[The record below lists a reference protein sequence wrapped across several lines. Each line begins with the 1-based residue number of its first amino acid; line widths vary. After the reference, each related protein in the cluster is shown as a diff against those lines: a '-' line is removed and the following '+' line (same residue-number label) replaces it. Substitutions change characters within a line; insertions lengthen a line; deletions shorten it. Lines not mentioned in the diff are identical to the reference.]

1 MIECTSKNGVKVY
14 VTSTYDV
21 EPNIGGFY
29 CEVYLDENCDHKV
42 DDFCISADVVNLDLD
57 ELYIEKHI
65 RDTVIT
71 VEKTLAVKIR
81 NRQRDNRRILGA
93 LNALV
98 ERYPELRFGQILF
111 NYKFVN
117 WSNTDDGVR
126 ICDPFHEEPAD
137 TFKRV
142 CEQLKQLENKNNGS
156 DR

>member
-14 VTSTYDV
+14 VTRTYDV
-21 EPNIGGFY
+21 EPNVGGFY
-29 CEVYLDENCDHKV
+29 CAVYLDENCDHKV

-98 ERYPELRFGQILF
+98 ERYPELRFGQILC

-142 CEQLKQLENKNNGS
+142 CEQLKQ
-156 DR
+156 

>member
-14 VTSTYDV
+14 VTRTYDV

-29 CEVYLDENCDHKV
+29 CAVYLDENCDHKV

-57 ELYIEKHI
+57 ELYIEKYI

-71 VEKTLAVKIR
+71 VEKTLAVKQR
-81 NRQRDNRRILGA
+81 NRQRDNRRI
-93 LNALV
+93 V
-98 ERYPELRFGQILF
+98 ELMSTIVETYPDLRFGQILF

-126 ICDPFHEEPAD
+126 ICDPFYEEPAD
-137 TFKRV
+137 TLKRV
-142 CEQLKQLENKNNGS
+142 VENINE
-156 DR
+156 

>member
-14 VTSTYDV
+14 VTRTYDV

-29 CEVYLDENCDHKV
+29 CAVYLDENCDHKV

-57 ELYIEKHI
+57 DLYIEKHI

-71 VEKTLAVKIR
+71 VEKTLTVKIR
-81 NRQRDNRRILGA
+81 NRQRDNRIILGA

-142 CEQLKQLENKNNGS
+142 CEQLKQLEK
-156 DR
+156 

>member
-14 VTSTYDV
+14 VTRTYDV
-21 EPNIGGFY
+21 EPNVGGFY
-29 CEVYLDENCDHKV
+29 CAVYLDENCDHKV

-71 VEKTLAVKIR
+71 VEKTLAVKQR
-81 NRQRDNRRILGA
+81 NRQRDNRRI
-93 LNALV
+93 V
-98 ERYPELRFGQILF
+98 ELLSTIVEACPDLRFGQILF

-126 ICDPFHEEPAD
+126 MCDPFYEEPAD
-137 TFKRV
+137 TLKRV
-142 CEQLKQLENKNNGS
+142 KENINE
-156 DR
+156 

>member
-1 MIECTSKNGVKVY
+1 MIECTSKNGIKVY
-14 VTSTYDV
+14 VTRTYDV
-21 EPNIGGFY
+21 EPNVGGLY
-29 CEVYLDENCDHKV
+29 CAVYLDENCDHKV
-42 DDFCISADVVNLDLD
+42 DDFCISADVVKFDLD
-57 ELYIEKHI
+57 ELYIEKYI

-111 NYKFVN
+111 NYKFIN

-142 CEQLKQLENKNNGS
+142 CEQLKEI
-156 DR
+156 

>member
-14 VTSTYDV
+14 VTRTYDV

-29 CEVYLDENCDHKV
+29 CAVYLDENCDHKV

-117 WSNTDDGVR
+117 WSNTDDGVK

-142 CEQLKQLENKNNGS
+142 CEQLKTEK
-156 DR
+156 

>member
-14 VTSTYDV
+14 VTRTYDV

-42 DDFCISADVVNLDLD
+42 DDFCISANVVNLDLD
-57 ELYIEKHI
+57 DLYIERHI

-71 VEKTLAVKIR
+71 AENTLAVKLR
-81 NRQRDNRRILGA
+81 NRQRDNRKIVEL
-93 LNALV
+93 LSTLV
-98 ERYPELRFGQILF
+98 ERYPDLRFGQILF

-126 ICDPFHEEPAD
+126 ICDPFYEEPAD

-142 CEQLKQLENKNNGS
+142 KENINE
-156 DR
+156 

>member
-14 VTSTYDV
+14 VTRTYDV

-29 CEVYLDENCDHKV
+29 CAVYLDENCDHKV

-57 ELYIEKHI
+57 DLYIEKHI

-71 VEKTLAVKIR
+71 VEKTLTVKIR

-142 CEQLKQLENKNNGS
+142 CEQLKQLEK
-156 DR
+156 

>member
-14 VTSTYDV
+14 VTRTYDV

-29 CEVYLDENCDHKV
+29 CAVYLDENCDHKV

-142 CEQLKQLENKNNGS
+142 CEQLKQLEK
-156 DR
+156 

>member
-1 MIECTSKNGVKVY
+1 MIECISKNGIKVY
-14 VTSTYDV
+14 VTRTYDV

-29 CEVYLDENCDHKV
+29 CEVYLDESCDHKV

-71 VEKTLAVKIR
+71 AEKTLAVKIR
-81 NRQRDNRRILGA
+81 NRQRDNRRIVGV

-98 ERYPELRFGQILF
+98 ERYPDLRFGQILF

-117 WSNTDDGVR
+117 WSNTNDGVR
-126 ICDPFHEEPAD
+126 ICDPFYEEPAD
-137 TFKRV
+137 TLKRIG
-142 CEQLKQLENKNNGS
+142 ENINE
-156 DR
+156 

>member
-1 MIECTSKNGVKVY
+1 MIECTSKNGIKVY
-14 VTSTYDV
+14 VTRTYDV
-21 EPNIGGFY
+21 EPNLGGFY
-29 CEVYLDENCDHKV
+29 CAVYLDENCDHKV

-71 VEKTLAVKIR
+71 AEKTLAVKIR
-81 NRQRDNRRILGA
+81 NRQRDNRKILGA
-93 LNALV
+93 LNALI
-98 ERYPELRFGQILF
+98 ESSPDLRFGQILF

-126 ICDPFHEEPAD
+126 ICDPFYEEPAD

-142 CEQLKQLENKNNGS
+142 CEQLKEI
-156 DR
+156 

>member
-14 VTSTYDV
+14 VTRTYDV

-29 CEVYLDENCDHKV
+29 CEVYLDENCGHKV

-65 RDTVIT
+65 RDTIIT
-71 VEKTLAVKIR
+71 AEKTLAVKIR
-81 NRQRDNRRILGA
+81 NRQRDNRKIVVA

-98 ERYPELRFGQILF
+98 ERYPDLRFGQILF

-126 ICDPFHEEPAD
+126 ICDPFYEEPAD
-137 TFKRV
+137 TLKRV
-142 CEQLKQLENKNNGS
+142 KDNINE
-156 DR
+156 

>member
-14 VTSTYDV
+14 VTRTYDV

-57 ELYIEKHI
+57 GLYIEKHI

-71 VEKTLAVKIR
+71 VEKTLAVKQR
-81 NRQRDNRRILGA
+81 NRQRDNRRI
-93 LNALV
+93 V
-98 ERYPELRFGQILF
+98 ELLSTIVGEYPDLRFGQILF

-126 ICDPFHEEPAD
+126 MCDPFYEEPAD
-137 TFKRV
+137 TLKRV
-142 CEQLKQLENKNNGS
+142 HEQLK
-156 DR
+156 

>member
-1 MIECTSKNGVKVY
+1 MIECTSKNGIKVY
-14 VTSTYDV
+14 VTRTYDV

-29 CEVYLDENCDHKV
+29 CAVYLDENCDHKV
-42 DDFCISADVVNLDLD
+42 DDFCISADVVKLDLD
-57 ELYIEKHI
+57 DLYIEKYI

-98 ERYPELRFGQILF
+98 ERYPDLRFGQILF

-142 CEQLKQLENKNNGS
+142 CDQLK
-156 DR
+156 

>member
-14 VTSTYDV
+14 VTRTYDV

-29 CEVYLDENCDHKV
+29 CAVYLDENCGHKV

-57 ELYIEKHI
+57 ELYIEKYI

-71 VEKTLAVKIR
+71 EEKTLAVKIR
-81 NRQRDNRRILGA
+81 NRQRDNRRIVGA

-98 ERYPELRFGQILF
+98 ERHPDLRFGQILF

-126 ICDPFHEEPAD
+126 MCDPFYEEPAD

-142 CEQLKQLENKNNGS
+142 CEQLK
-156 DR
+156 

>member
-1 MIECTSKNGVKVY
+1 MIECTSKNGIKVY
-14 VTSTYDV
+14 VTRTYDV

-57 ELYIEKHI
+57 ELYIEKYI

-71 VEKTLAVKIR
+71 VEKTLTVKMR
-81 NRQRDNRRILGA
+81 NRQRDNRKIVGV

-98 ERYPELRFGQILF
+98 ERYSDLRFGQILF

-126 ICDPFHEEPAD
+126 ICDPFYEEPAD
-137 TFKRV
+137 TLKRV
-142 CEQLKQLENKNNGS
+142 KENVNE
-156 DR
+156 

>member
-1 MIECTSKNGVKVY
+1 MMECTSKNGVKVY
-14 VTSTYDV
+14 VTRTYDV

-71 VEKTLAVKIR
+71 AEKTLAVKIR
-81 NRQRDNRRILGA
+81 NRQRDNMRIVGY

-98 ERYPELRFGQILF
+98 ERYPDLRFGQILF

-126 ICDPFHEEPAD
+126 MCDPFYEEPAD
-137 TFKRV
+137 TLKRV
-142 CEQLKQLENKNNGS
+142 KENINE
-156 DR
+156 

>member
-14 VTSTYDV
+14 VTRTYDV
-21 EPNIGGFY
+21 EPNKGGFY
-29 CEVYLDENCDHKV
+29 CAVYLDENCDHKV
-42 DDFCISADVVNLDLD
+42 DDFCISADVVKLDLD
-57 ELYIEKHI
+57 DLYIEKYI

-81 NRQRDNRRILGA
+81 NRQRDNRRILCA

-98 ERYPELRFGQILF
+98 ESYPDLRFWQILF

-126 ICDPFHEEPAD
+126 ICDPFYEEPAD

-142 CEQLKQLENKNNGS
+142 CEQLKQ
-156 DR
+156 

>member
-14 VTSTYDV
+14 VTRTYDV
-21 EPNIGGFY
+21 EPNVGGLY
-29 CEVYLDENCDHKV
+29 CAVYLDENCDHKV

-98 ERYPELRFGQILF
+98 ERCPDLRFGQILF

-126 ICDPFHEEPAD
+126 ICDPFYEEPAD

-142 CEQLKQLENKNNGS
+142 CEQLKEI
-156 DR
+156 

>member
-14 VTSTYDV
+14 VTRTYDV

-29 CEVYLDENCDHKV
+29 CAVYLDENCDHKV
-42 DDFCISADVVNLDLD
+42 DDFCISSDVVNLDLD

-71 VEKTLAVKIR
+71 AEKTLAVKIR
-81 NRQRDNRRILGA
+81 NRQRDNRKIVEIL
-93 LNALV
+93 NTLV
-98 ERYPELRFGQILF
+98 EKYPDLRFGQILF

-126 ICDPFHEEPAD
+126 ICDPFYEEPAD

-142 CEQLKQLENKNNGS
+142 CEQLK
-156 DR
+156 

>member
-14 VTSTYDV
+14 VTRTYDV
-21 EPNIGGFY
+21 EPNKGGFY
-29 CEVYLDENCDHKV
+29 CAVYIDENCDHKV
-42 DDFCISADVVNLDLD
+42 DDFCISADVVKLDLD
-57 ELYIEKHI
+57 ELYIEKYI

-71 VEKTLAVKIR
+71 VEKTLAVKQR

-93 LNALV
+93 LNALI
-98 ERYPELRFGQILF
+98 ESYPDLRFGQILF

-142 CEQLKQLENKNNGS
+142 CEQLKQ
-156 DR
+156 